1 MNLNTNPILAQLQ
14 ALTQQADDEAGH
26 HILWVD
32 QKGEVHLSLIPEDM
46 TPNGFEDSRPS
57 MRLRYETCGQG
68 NGYVGLEAA
77 ADVSMMSRLLTSLT
91 REWSKLN
98 PSGRVQYVDSW

>member
-14 ALTQQADDEAGH
+14 ALTQQADDEAGN

-46 TPNGFEDSRPS
+46 TPNGFEDSC
-57 MRLRYETCGQG
+57 LKG
-68 NGYVGLEAA
+68 N
-77 ADVSMMSRLLTSLT
+77 LLTTPRSPA
-91 REWSKLN
+91 S
-98 PSGRVQYVDSW
+98 PSFPVQSAHRVARQAARDGNHSMKIISAILVL